1 MEKAE
6 EEYIRREVHRLYWE
20 HDENCARTTLSILSG
35 LTGIAIGNQTMAA
48 ASGLHGAGGYGA
60 QCGLVEGALMFLGG
74 VASLEGYED
83 IPGLCRKFASLFE
96 SSFGSL
102 RCSELRPGGFSP
114 SDPPHRCEELTCRSI
129 LYAYRFLKEAFP
141 PKSVAE
147 CRHWM

>member
-1 MEKAE
+1 MN
-6 EEYIRREVHRLYWE
+6 EYVIKEVHHLYYDK
-20 HDENCARTTLSILSG
+20 DENCARTTLRCLSN
-35 LTGIAIGNQTMAA
+35 LFSFPVSDAVLASAIGM
-48 ASGLHGAGGYGA
+48 HGAGYYRA
-60 QCGLVEGALMFLGG
+60 QCGLVEGALMFLGI
-74 VASLEGYED
+74 VSSLEGYED